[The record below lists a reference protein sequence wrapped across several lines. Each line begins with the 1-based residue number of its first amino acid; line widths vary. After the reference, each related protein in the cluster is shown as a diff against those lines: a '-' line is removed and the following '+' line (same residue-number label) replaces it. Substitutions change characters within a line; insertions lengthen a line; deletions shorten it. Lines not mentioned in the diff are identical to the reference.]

1 VRLQDFLTGGFM
13 LPTLLAGFG
22 LELTV
27 VVAWGG
33 LVVVV
38 VVSDDDAPT

>member
-1 VRLQDFLTGGFM
+1 M

-22 LELTV
+22 LELAV
-27 VVAWGG
+27 VVAWVG

-38 VVSDDDAPT
+38 VVVVPDDDAPS